1 MSANITARFI
11 AMKGRISFLL
21 VAAAVLAFACG
32 PRPRASEAPVTAHV
46 SRARSHD
53 PIELASSLDV
63 NFADGVTFD
72 FRVVNPGDRKVEVN
86 FPSGKTHELV
96 VLDSLG
102 REVWRWSSG
111 RMFTQALQNKV
122 MHSSDTLSW
131 AGRWRN
137 APAGK
142 YVAIATLASE
152 NYPVESR
159 TEFTVTNQR

>member
-1 MSANITARFI
+1 MR
-11 AMKGRISFLL
+11 
-21 VAAAVLAFACG
+21 AAAARQRDSRRDTRVA
-32 PRPRASEAPVTAHV
+32 
-46 SRARSHD
+46 RARHD

-63 NFADGVTFD
+63 SVSNGVSFD

-86 FPSGKTHELV
+86 FPNGKTHEVV

-102 REVWRWSSG
+102 REVWRWSNG

-122 MHSSDTLSW
+122 LHSSDTLSW
-131 AGRWRN
+131 EGRWRD

-152 NYPVESR
+152 NYPVETR
-159 TEFTVTNQR
+159 AEFVVR